1 MSTAIARSNAPT
13 VEGIEQVL
21 IEGNLARLSSEQRVS
36 YYQRVCES
44 VGLNPLTQPF
54 EYLTLQGKMI
64 LYARRACT
72 DQLRQIHS
80 ISVTVVSREKLDGVY
95 VVTARAT
102 SPDGRTDESIGAVPV
117 EGLKGENYANALM
130 KAETKAK
137 RRVTLA
143 ICGLSMMD
151 ELEVE
156 SVPNAPR
163 AGKPRRTLD
172 DVAQP
177 RESHALASGMSDHA
191 VDAARHEDE
200 QHGEM
205 RTDAGYT
212 LAQHVEAL
220 GECRREDLTFWVSA
234 LMELNPTDDEKAS
247 AWQQFKLRCAALEV
261 DPKQFARKP

>member
-1 MSTAIARSNAPT
+1 MNGLAKQNQPT
-13 VEGIEQVL
+13 TEGLERVL
-21 IEGNLARLSSEQRVS
+21 IEGNLSALSPDQRIQ

-72 DQLRQIHS
+72 DQLRQIHR
-80 ISVTVVSREKLDGVY
+80 ISVTVTSREKMDGIY

-102 SPDGRTDESIGAVPV
+102 APDGRTDESIGAVPV

-143 ICGLSMMD
+143 LCGLSLLD

-156 SVPNAPR
+156 SVQSASR
-163 AGKPRRTLD
+163 AAAGKPRRTLD
-172 DVAQP
+172 DVAAPATPATDRSLPAAAQQP
-177 RESHALASGMSDHA
+177 SPAFEFDGATGEVIYTTEMHAAALSDCGPDGLQA
-191 VDAARHEDE
+191 WFDTLQTFELTEE
-200 QHGEM
+200 QK
-205 RTDAGYT
+205 RT
-212 LAQHVEAL
+212 
-220 GECRREDLTFWVSA
+220 
-234 LMELNPTDDEKAS
+234 
-247 AWQQFKLRCAALEV
+247 AWQMFRARCAVLKA
-261 DPKQFARKP
+261 DPADYVSK